1 MQPYETVAGNTQWLD
16 DDDTIIRQIFDYI
29 GHQFG
34 EREANKAQDK
44 YLKRYIDLPSCEWFD
59 REQAEDILADLV
71 FYHSSNQYSI
81 DWQDGEL
88 LIVELDDE

>member
-16 DDDTIIRQIFDYI
+16 DDATIVRQIFAYI
-29 GHQFG
+29 NYEFG
-34 EREANKAQDK
+34 EAEAKKAQDK
-44 YLKRYIDLPSCEWFD
+44 YLKRTTFLHFD
-59 REQAEDILADLV
+59 WNDKEHAEDILANLV

-81 DWQDGEL
+81 EWQDGEL